1 MRVEVRVSIAVLGGL
16 LLGLASVVRRIPL
29 PQLNRETEQALL
41 HRGPLQWAAL
51 NGALLGLG
59 FTSRIGFWT
68 WYLIPLACLTSGSS
82 RAGLVIWGIYGLV
95 RMGATVAAAAW
106 MRLVPAM
113 VVVSDTLLDGRG
125 FARRTTRVAALLL
138 AATLVVR
145 LGP

>member
-1 MRVEVRVSIAVLGGL
+1 MSIEARVSIAVLGGL
-16 LLGLASVVRRIPL
+16 LLGLASVVRQIPM

-41 HRGPLQWAAL
+41 HRGPLQWAVL

-68 WYLIPLACLTSGSS
+68 WYLIPLTCLTGGSS
-82 RAGLVIWGIYGLV
+82 RAGVVIWGSYGLI
-95 RMGATVAAAAW
+95 RMGVTVAAAVW

-113 VVVSDTLLDGRG
+113 VVVSDALLNGRG
-125 FARRTTRVAALLL
+125 FARRTTRVAALVL
-138 AATLVVR
+138 AATLTVR